1 MRLKSVPVVEN
12 RFDAHSGGCIRFAR
26 MKLEAVAPTGRAQ
39 YPEGFRIRR
48 GLNWGSLGLMYAA
61 YYTCRYNF
69 RFATPGMVE
78 EFGFTTTQISDMLGI
93 WSLTYGTGQLV
104 NGLLA
109 DRIGGKTSMQIGAV
123 GTIIVNLLM
132 GLLPLL
138 AIGGGLA
145 VAAKYVFGAES
156 IDTAFVAIS
165 LVWLVNGWFQS
176 FGAPGMIKINA
187 AWFRRSERGT
197 FAGIFGFMIQL
208 GQVASSKLS
217 PLILSG
223 LSLGILV
230 VAPGQWRWLFIIPPL
245 ISLAAVT
252 FMSLAA
258 KPTPDEAGFPGVIE
272 DEIDNSAGVTV
283 SLSDSFRTI
292 FTHPLVWFYACAYAC
307 TGAVRTSSDQLA
319 ILYFQDQLGMD
330 MKQNIPATVA
340 WTLAAMPMAAV
351 AGSLTSGW
359 ISDKFFRGH
368 RSPVAMSLYFL
379 EATVISISAVLL
391 MRGLVGPTPAGILI
405 GCGIL
410 IMIALTANS
419 THSIVGAAAPMDI
432 GGKKMAGF
440 AAGVIDSF
448 QYYGGALS
456 LFMTGRVIDA
466 TKAQH
471 GWLFW
476 YVIMAGFGLM
486 GGAAMLLVML
496 KQRRMA
502 GRSM

>member
-1 MRLKSVPVVEN
+1 MNQMKSPGTSALS
-12 RFDAHSGGCIRFAR
+12 RIPH
-26 MKLEAVAPTGRAQ
+26 P
-39 YPEGFRIRR
+39 PGFRARR

-61 YYTCRYNF
+61 YYMCRYNF
-69 RFATPGMVE
+69 RFATPGMQA

-104 NGLLA
+104 NGLIT
-109 DRIGGKTSMQIGAV
+109 DRIGGKRSMQIGAF
-123 GTIIVNLLM
+123 GTIVVNLLM

-138 AIGGGLA
+138 TIGGALA
-145 VAAKYVFGAES
+145 ATAKFVFRVDA
-156 IDTAFVAIS
+156 IDPAFIAIAV
-165 LVWLVNGWFQS
+165 VWLINGWFQS

-187 AWFRRSERGT
+187 AWFQRQERGT

-217 PLILSG
+217 PLILNGFSIG
-223 LSLGILV
+223 VLV
-230 VAPGQWRWLFIIPPL
+230 VAKGDWRWLFIIPPMVT
-245 ISLAAVT
+245 LAVAI
-252 FMSLAA
+252 FMSFAA
-258 KPTPDEAGFPGVIE
+258 KPSPDQAGYPGVIV
-272 DEIDNSAGVTV
+272 DELDNSAGETV
-283 SLSDSFRTI
+283 SLKESFRTI

-330 MKQNIPATVA
+330 MKTNIPATVA
-340 WTLAAMPMAAV
+340 WTLAIMPMAAV
-351 AGSLTSGW
+351 AGSLASGW
-359 ISDKFFRGH
+359 VSDKFCRGH

-379 EATVISISAVLL
+379 EAVVIGFAALLL
-391 MRGLVGPTPAGILI
+391 MKGLVGPTPAGILT

-448 QYYGGALS
+448 QYYGGAIS
-456 LFMTGRVIDA
+456 LFLTGRVIDA
-466 TKAQH
+466 TREEH

-476 YVIMAGFGLM
+476 YVIMAGFGVL
-486 GGAAMLLVML
+486 GGISMLLVMR
-496 KQRRMA
+496 KQRRMLA
-502 GRSM
+502 SA